1 MLCIAAVSKPLVQM
15 FNEERKIF
23 LSIYVNFVTWSR
35 PAAHINILTTDYV
48 EAMLKWYLIFIL
60 WWVVLLPQ
68 IVQLNLNREADNQ
81 RFEKVRHLASEC
93 VVKIGY
99 RPPSV
104 HHYLMVTDC
113 SEAALLR
120 QISCA
125 DSIRNQESGCAS
137 CSSTQHQLSSSF
149 ATKRCVEMSSI
160 QFSWI
165 HGIWLMLSVRRDMTV
180 RCTVSNNA
188 NRVLAYIQSRLPADN
203 KSVEKNPAPATIRSQ
218 CRKQFC
224 YNCFGS
230 NWQLNLHI

>member
-1 MLCIAAVSKPLVQM
+1 M
-15 FNEERKIF
+15 
-23 LSIYVNFVTWSR
+23 
-35 PAAHINILTTDYV
+35 
-48 EAMLKWYLIFIL
+48 
-60 WWVVLLPQ
+60 
-68 IVQLNLNREADNQ
+68 NLNRESNDQ
-81 RFEKVRHLASEC
+81 RQIWKCPTSSEC

-113 SEAALLR
+113 SEAALLQ

-125 DSIRNQESGCAS
+125 DSIRNQDAPRVP
-137 CSSTQHQLSSSF
+137 QLSISQAPVSPRKDVWKCPPF
-149 ATKRCVEMSSI
+149 NLAGFMGFDWCCQWGE
-160 QFSWI
+160 
-165 HGIWLMLSVRRDMTV
+165 IWLRDATM
-180 RCTVSNNA
+180 SNNA

>member
-68 IVQLNLNREADNQ
+68 IVLLNLNREAENQ

-93 VVKIGY
+93 VVKIGC

-125 DSIRNQESGCAS
+125 DSIRNQDAPRVP
-137 CSSTQHQLSSSF
+137 QLSISQAPVSPRKDVWKCPPF
-149 ATKRCVEMSSI
+149 NLAGFMGFDWCCQWGE
-160 QFSWI
+160 
-165 HGIWLMLSVRRDMTV
+165 IWLYDALW
-180 RCTVSNNA
+180 
-188 NRVLAYIQSRLPADN
+188 
-203 KSVEKNPAPATIRSQ
+203 ATMQTESSPTFNLD
-218 CRKQFC
+218 C
-224 YNCFGS
+224 
-230 NWQLNLHI
+230 QLITSP

>member
-1 MLCIAAVSKPLVQM
+1 MLCIAAVSKALVQM

-60 WWVVLLPQ
+60 CWVVLLPQ
-68 IVQLNLNREADNQ
+68 IVQLRSRQLEIWKSQ
-81 RFEKVRHLASEC
+81 TFSERVC
-93 VVKIGY
+93 CKNWMQTTFSAPLPDG
-99 RPPSV
+99 
-104 HHYLMVTDC
+104 DG
-113 SEAALLR
+113 LLGSSLITANKLCR
-120 QISCA
+120 QH
-125 DSIRNQESGCAS
+125 QESGCAS